1 METGEAMR
9 SPALPYGWYPRDLEA
24 IRRALETWTGG
35 LAPIGARA
43 AVCPHAG
50 WSFSGR
56 LAAMAIASLERADT
70 IVVIGGHLAP
80 GSPILY
86 ARERAFGTVAGEIR
100 ADLSLLKALGDELV
114 DAGIPHPAPDLEADN
129 SVEVLL
135 PMVAILHPGAEL
147 LWLRSPPRSAAK
159 ELGAA
164 LGRASIALGKKVAC
178 VGSTDLTHYGPA
190 YGFTPAGLGE
200 KAEKWVKGINDKAFI
215 DALLDMN
222 GDAALSLAAKR
233 GSACSA
239 GAAAAAIGFALET
252 GATEARLLA
261 YSTSLEVRRDDS
273 FVGYAAVAFL

>member
-9 SPALPYGWYPRDLEA
+9 SPALPYGWYPRDLET
-24 IRRALETWTGG
+24 IRRTLETWTGG

-50 WSFSGR
+50 WTFSGR
-56 LAAMAIASLERADT
+56 LAAMAIASLEQADT
-70 IVVIGGHLAP
+70 VVVIGGHLAP
-80 GSPILY
+80 GSPILC
-86 ARERAFGTVAGEIR
+86 ARERAFETAAGEIR
-100 ADLSLLKALGDELV
+100 ADLALLKALGDELV

-147 LWLRSPPRSAAK
+147 LWLRSPPRSAAR

-178 VGSTDLTHYGPA
+178 IGSTDLTHYGPA

-200 KAEKWVKGINDKAFI
+200 KAEKWVKGTNDKAFI

-222 GDAALSLAAKR
+222 GDAALALAAKK

-261 YSTSLEVRRDDS
+261 YATSLEVRRDDS

>member
-1 METGEAMR
+1 METGDAIR
-9 SPALPYGWYPRDLEA
+9 GPALPYGWYPRDRETMA
-24 IRRALETWTGG
+24 RALEAWTEG
-35 LAPIGARA
+35 AEPIGAKA
-43 AVCPHAG
+43 AICPHAG
-50 WSFSGR
+50 WTFSGR
-56 LAAMAIASLERADT
+56 LAALAIASLGEADT

-80 GSPILY
+80 GSPILC
-86 ARERAFGTVAGEIR
+86 ARERAFGTAAGELR
-100 ADLSLLKALGDELV
+100 ADAALLKALDDELV
-114 DAGIPHPAPDLEADN
+114 DAGIPRPSPDLETDN

-135 PMVAILHPGAEL
+135 PMIAVLRPNAGI

-200 KAEKWVKGINDKAFI
+200 KAEKWVKGTNDKAFI

-222 GDAALSLAAKR
+222 GDAALALAARK
-233 GSACSA
+233 GTACSA

-261 YSTSLEVRRDDS
+261 YSTSLEIRRDDS